1 MKKKFLTVALSA
13 MLAVTAVAGLS
24 ACGNGGEDLNELAL
38 PAYENIETPD
48 YSGITVPEDF
58 KFGLICLHDES
69 STYDK
74 NFIDAAK
81 KACKEMG
88 LKDNQLVMKTSIPEL
103 VDCKN
108 AALNLVD
115 EGCDVIFA
123 DSFGHEPW
131 LLEAAKAKPEVE
143 FCHATGTTAH
153 TENLDNFQN
162 AFASIYEG
170 RYLAGVAAGMK
181 LNEMIKD
188 GKFTAEQAKIG
199 YVGAFTY
206 AEVISGY
213 TAFYLGA
220 KSVCDTV
227 TMDVQF
233 TGSWYDVTAEKTAAQ
248 SLIAGGC
255 KLISQ
260 HADSM
265 GAPSACEEAGVPN
278 VSYNGSTLEACPETF
293 IVSSRIDWAPYFK
306 YIIAQTIKKEEIMD
320 DYTGTI
326 KTGSVVLTNVGGNA
340 AAEGTVEAIV
350 AARTKLAAGE
360 LKVFD
365 TAKFTVTK
373 SETLNKNA
381 TVDENGKLTG
391 YLADVDTD
399 KDFTGDTEAVI
410 NGIFEESKFRSAPY
424 FDIQIDKIKLL
435 NAKF

>member
-1 MKKKFLTVALSA
+1 

-153 TENLDNFQN
+153 TENLDNFHN

-381 TVDENGKLTG
+381 TVDANGKLTG

>member
-153 TENLDNFQN
+153 TENLDNFHN

-381 TVDENGKLTG
+381 TVDANGKLTG